1 MQSSEANDR
10 RVHNGGNGMGFV
22 QELVVVSARLD
33 TVEHKIEERRQ
44 ELSQLPAEQRHTAK
58 EEIQHLK
65 HKRDKLHHE
74 RQAIDSKLHEG
85 QILSS
90 EEERR

>member
-1 MQSSEANDR
+1 MQSSEANNR
-10 RVHNGGNGMGFV
+10 RVNNGGNGMGFV

-58 EEIQHLK
+58 EEIQLLK